1 MNVYDEI
8 ATVIREHE
16 RFALA
21 SHIGPEGD
29 ATGSQLALQLILQA
43 CGKETFA
50 VCRDPVPESLRFL
63 EGATKTLFPRELVG
77 KPIDAWFVVDC
88 GDLGRVGEEVHRLL
102 ADHPLIVNIDH
113 HRSNPRFGQIN
124 CVEEAP
130 ATTVVLYK
138 LAQHLGV
145 PMTPQLAN
153 CLYTGI
159 IADTDSFRNANV
171 NADVLRVA
179 AELFNAGADSR
190 EISIQLYERR
200 KPSELRLMGH
210 VFADAH
216 LDDGIIWG
224 SIPREIFHT
233 TGTTINEAE
242 RLVEELRATDG
253 IQVAVLFKELD
264 NGRVKVSFR
273 SKNGLAVNGVARV
286 FGGGGHEQ
294 AAGCLVHG
302 ELAAVER
309 RVLDELRRRLTATAG
324 QYAK

>member
-1 MNVYDEI
+1 MNAFDEI
-8 ATVIREHE
+8 AAVIREHE

-21 SHIGPEGD
+21 THIGPEGD
-29 ATGSQLALQLILQA
+29 ALGSQLALRLILQA
-43 CGKETFA
+43 CGKEA
-50 VCRDPVPESLRFL
+50 LVVCRDPVPESLRFL
-63 EGATKTLFPRELVG
+63 EGAMKPMLPKELVG
-77 KPIDAWFVVDC
+77 APIDAWFVVDC
-88 GDLGRVGEEVHRLL
+88 GDLSRVGEEVYRLL

-113 HRSNPRFGQIN
+113 HRSNPRFGRIN
-124 CVEEAP
+124 CVEGVP
-130 ATTVVLYK
+130 ATTVTLYQLTK
-138 LAQHLGV
+138 HLGV
-145 PMTPQLAN
+145 SITPQLAD
-153 CLYTGI
+153 CLYVGI

-171 NADVLRVA
+171 NAEVLRVA
-179 AELFNAGADSR
+179 AELLNAGANSR

-200 KPSELRLMGH
+200 RPNELRLLGH
-210 VFADAH
+210 VLSAAH

-224 SIPREIFHT
+224 SIPREIFRA

-273 SKNGLAVNGVARV
+273 SKNGPAVNGVARV

-302 ELAAVER
+302 DLAAVEQ
-309 RVLDELRRRLTATAG
+309 RVLGELRRRLTAAG
-324 QYAK
+324 QHAK